1 MTVSIIVIAK
11 KEYKMKKLDIDLFNK
26 GRKIA
31 ENISSVMLGGEIKSR
46 EDFDEWLSQNRYSK
60 QVIDKFANEERFD
73 TLCHNF
79 TTEKQNQIDRLAK
92 ALDQKRKKR
101 LSIRI
106 AITTATAAAAV
117 AVLSFLVLDYS
128 QKTPL
133 QPDHYVAVENT
144 KSESKPMLITSSG
157 EEIVLVENT
166 TLNDGG
172 VVVVGDHLKY
182 DTGGKNVSSIVY
194 NKLVL
199 PDKSTFSVELSDGT
213 KVYLNANSTLEY
225 PTQFSGNTREITL
238 TGEAFFDVT
247 KDETK
252 PFIVKVAQTKIQV
265 YGTKFNVN
273 SYNGKCIKTAL
284 ISGSVGVRAEG
295 RDEIRIVPGQILL
308 MNPENGEAVLN
319 RVNIHKYE
327 AWLNGYFRCDNEEI
341 EILLE
346 DIAQWYGVEFFFES
360 PASRQIKIS
369 ASLNRNRSIEEVIE
383 LLSITSNT
391 QIIKKGGIYHIIK

>member
-1 MTVSIIVIAK
+1 
-11 KEYKMKKLDIDLFNK
+11 MKKQDIDLFNK
-26 GRKIA
+26 GRKVA
-31 ENISSVMLGGEIKSR
+31 EDISSVMLGGEIKSR
-46 EDFDEWLSQNRYSK
+46 ENFDEWLSQNKYSK
-60 QVIDKFANEERFD
+60 QVIDKFANDERFD
-73 TLCHNF
+73 MLCHDF
-79 TTEKQNQIDRLAK
+79 TAQKQNQIDRLAK

-101 LSIRI
+101 ISIRI
-106 AITTATAAAAV
+106 AVTTTAAAV
-117 AVLSFLVLDYS
+117 AVLSFLLLDYG

-133 QPDHYVAVENT
+133 ELNHYVAVENAR
-144 KSESKPMLITSSG
+144 SESKPMLITSIG

-172 VVVVGDHLKY
+172 AVVVGDHLKY
-182 DTGGKNVSSIVY
+182 DTGGKNVSAIVY

-199 PDKSTFSVELSDGT
+199 PHKSTFSVELSDGT

-284 ISGSVGVRAEG
+284 VSGSVGVRTEG

-319 RVNIHKYE
+319 PANTNKYE

-360 PASRQIKIS
+360 PASRQVKIS
-369 ASLNRNRSIEEVIE
+369 ASLDRKRSIEEVLE
-383 LLSITSNT
+383 LLSITSEL
-391 QIIKKGGIYHIIK
+391 QIIKKGGIYHIVK